1 MRLQSHP
8 EQLFIGTTY
17 NVDFGVG
24 VGVGVV
30 GVGVDVDV
38 DVDVDVEEA
47 VHPV

>member
-24 VGVGVV
+24 VGVGV
-30 GVGVDVDV
+30 DV

-47 VHPV
+47 VQPV

>member
-17 NVDFGVG
+17 DVDFG

>member
-17 NVDFGVG
+17 DVDFGVG
-24 VGVGVV
+24 V

-38 DVDVDVEEA
+38 DVDVEEA
-47 VHPV
+47 VQPV

>member
-17 NVDFGVG
+17 DVDFDI
-24 VGVGVV
+24 